1 MKTNWKLKIKIR
13 EQYGSQMR
21 FARKVG
27 MSESTV
33 SKILSG
39 YRKFKEGEAA
49 KWQEALK
56 PEA

>member
-13 EQYGSQMR
+13 EKYGSQMR

-39 YRKFKEGEAA
+39 YRQFKGEEAV